1 MKEASGELSMVV
13 ITLIAIVAILAL
25 WNWMQP
31 TLTNWVKQKFNWMQA
46 QENNKI

>member
-1 MKEASGELSMVV
+1 MVV

-31 TLTNWVKQKFNWMQA
+31 TLTNWVKAKFNWMQSA
-46 QENNKI
+46 EVNDVK

>member
-1 MKEASGELSMVV
+1 MVV

-31 TLTNWVKQKFNWMQA
+31 TLTDWVKEKFGWMQE
-46 QENNKI
+46 QEKNTVD